1 MRETRWKWCVVAGL
15 GMLLLGGCAR
25 QAGESGEDAA
35 AVMQQEDGEDA
46 AAAMQQEDE
55 EDATAVTRQED
66 GEDATAVT
74 RQEIDAQ
81 KEQEKEDGGEADG
94 EAELLRF
101 RQDREDMIHLEGE
114 YIEMGTPNEAEYSL
128 DFSAVQESPR
138 FEFQEMSEAYEA
150 AEIYVT
156 QTLGIQPPTKC
167 GVYMCMDPDMAEIY
181 RDEDKGVA
189 KGYENENIF
198 LSEFCGEDHNWQC
211 LVLVREGKGQP
222 WRVIYCGND
231 YTEET

>member
-1 MRETRWKWCVVAGL
+1 MREMRWKWCVVAGL

-46 AAAMQQEDE
+46 AAVMQ
-55 EDATAVTRQED
+55 QED
-66 GEDATAVT
+66 GEDAAAVMQ
-74 RQEIDAQ
+74 QEIDAQ
-81 KEQEKEDGGEADG
+81 KEQEKEDGG

>member
-1 MRETRWKWCVVAGL
+1 MRQMRGTGWVVAGL

-46 AAAMQQEDE
+46 AAVMQ
-55 EDATAVTRQED
+55 
-66 GEDATAVT
+66 
-74 RQEIDAQ
+74 QEIDAQ
-81 KEQEKEDGGEADG
+81 KEQEKEDGG

>member
-25 QAGESGEDAA
+25 QAGESGEDVA
-35 AVMQQEDGEDA
+35 AV
-46 AAAMQQEDE
+46 MQQEDE

-74 RQEIDAQ
+74 QQEIDAQ

-128 DFSAVQESPR
+128 DF
-138 FEFQEMSEAYEA
+138 
-150 AEIYVT
+150 
-156 QTLGIQPPTKC
+156 
-167 GVYMCMDPDMAEIY
+167 
-181 RDEDKGVA
+181 
-189 KGYENENIF
+189 
-198 LSEFCGEDHNWQC
+198 
-211 LVLVREGKGQP
+211 
-222 WRVIYCGND
+222 
-231 YTEET
+231 

>member
-1 MRETRWKWCVVAGL
+1 MREMRWKWCVVAGL

-25 QAGESGEDAA
+25 QAGESGEDVA
-35 AVMQQEDGEDA
+35 AV
-46 AAAMQQEDE
+46 MQQEDE

-81 KEQEKEDGGEADG
+81 KEQEKEDGG

>member
-35 AVMQQEDGEDA
+35 AVMQQEYEEHVTAVTPQEDGQDA
-46 AAAMQQEDE
+46 A
-55 EDATAVTRQED
+55 AVTRQED
-66 GEDATAVT
+66 GEDATAVMQ
-74 RQEIDAQ
+74 QEIDAQ
-81 KEQEKEDGGEADG
+81 KEQEKEDGG

-167 GVYMCMDPDMAEIY
+167 KVYMCMDPDMAEIY

-231 YTEET
+231 YTEEM

>member
-1 MRETRWKWCVVAGL
+1 MREMRWKWCVVAGL

-25 QAGESGEDAA
+25 QAGESGEDVA
-35 AVMQQEDGEDA
+35 AV
-46 AAAMQQEDE
+46 MQQEDE

-66 GEDATAVT
+66 GEDAAAVMQ
-74 RQEIDAQ
+74 QEIDAQ

-167 GVYMCMDPDMAEIY
+167 GVYICMDPDMAEIY

-231 YTEET
+231 YTEDTY